1 MSARPRLPTIP
12 PEQSMRRL
20 NRGASSLFIASRL
33 LTPPPSLLPSPSLV
47 QYPFSKEEKINL
59 TDRMTKNMTSMRN
72 KPWVYDPVYV
82 RSIIELTPEDVRY
95 ATSLYVAVIGD
106 FRGKTEQW
114 STHVIPATDKFPAC
128 PVSIKRDHIF
138 TKSGKDIDKVIR
150 WNLMLAHNGDI
161 CSYYVMNAQD
171 TSQAFMYLAA
181 YAKSVR
187 EKNPA
192 PAPATAASK
201 ATPGVVR
208 DPFTRGFSLGE
219 ISRRCSYMRT
229 QEERKERLRKAQ
241 MGKPHHSFGGGGG
254 GGGGGGRRSRRLCS
268 RKRSVAKSKRHYSR
282 RK

>member
-12 PEQSMRRL
+12 PEKSMRSL
-20 NRGASSLFIASRL
+20 SRGAPSFFLASKL
-33 LTPPPSLLPSPSLV
+33 LATPPSN
-47 QYPFSKEEKINL
+47 YPFSKEETINL
-59 TDRMTKNMTSMRN
+59 TNRMTKSMTTMRN
-72 KPWVYDPVYV
+72 RPWVYDPVYV

-95 ATSLYVAVIGD
+95 ATSLYVAVIGN
-106 FRGKTEQW
+106 FRGKTEEW
-114 STHVIPATDKFPAC
+114 STREILATDKFPAC
-128 PVSIKRDHIF
+128 SVSIKQDHIF

-150 WNLMLAHNGDI
+150 WNLMLAHTGDI
-161 CSYYVMNAQD
+161 CSYYVMNAQN
-171 TSQAFMYLAA
+171 TNQAFMYLAA

-187 EKNPA
+187 EKNPIRT
-192 PAPATAASK
+192 PATATAASK

-241 MGKPHHSFGGGGG
+241 MGKPHHSFGGAGGA
-254 GGGGGGRRSRRLCS
+254 GGGGGRGRSRSRR
-268 RKRSVAKSKRHYSR
+268 RNVTKSKRHYSR

>member
-1 MSARPRLPTIP
+1 MSASAQHRFPLLPPTKVKP
-12 PEQSMRRL
+12 L
-20 NRGASSLFIASRL
+20 LVRGSPSLFLASKL
-33 LTPPPSLLPSPSLV
+33 LTPPPSPSPSLF

-59 TDRMTKNMTSMRN
+59 TDRMTKSMTGIRN

-82 RSIIELTPEDVRY
+82 RSIMELTPEDVRY
-95 ATSLYVAVIGD
+95 ATSLYVAVIGE
-106 FRGKTEQW
+106 FRGKGSESW
-114 STHVIPATDKFPAC
+114 VIRSIPATDKFPAC
-128 PVSIKRDHIF
+128 SVSIKQDHIF

-150 WNLMLAHNGDI
+150 WNLMLGHAGDI
-161 CSYYVMNAQD
+161 CSYYVMNAPD
-171 TSQAFMYLAA
+171 TNQAFRYLTA

-187 EKNPA
+187 EKNPIRT
-192 PAPATAASK
+192 PAPTPGK

-229 QEERKERLRKAQ
+229 QEERKERLRKAE
-241 MGKPHHSFGGGGG
+241 MGKPHHSF

-268 RKRSVAKSKRHYSR
+268 RKRNVTKSKRRYSR

>member
-1 MSARPRLPTIP
+1 M
-12 PEQSMRRL
+12 
-20 NRGASSLFIASRL
+20 
-33 LTPPPSLLPSPSLV
+33 
-47 QYPFSKEEKINL
+47 
-59 TDRMTKNMTSMRN
+59 
-72 KPWVYDPVYV
+72 
-82 RSIIELTPEDVRY
+82 ELTPEDVRY

-106 FRGKTEQW
+106 FRGKGSESW
-114 STHVIPATDKFPAC
+114 VIRSIPATDKFPAC
-128 PVSIKRDHIF
+128 SVYIKQDHIF

-150 WNLMLAHNGDI
+150 WNLMLGHAGDI
-161 CSYYVMNAQD
+161 CSYYVMNAQN
-171 TSQAFMYLAA
+171 TNQAFMYLAA

-187 EKNPA
+187 EKNPIRT

-201 ATPGVVR
+201 DTPGVVR

-254 GGGGGGRRSRRLCS
+254 GGGGGRTRRSRR
-268 RKRSVAKSKRHYSR
+268 RSVAKSKRRYSR

>member
-1 MSARPRLPTIP
+1 
-12 PEQSMRRL
+12 
-20 NRGASSLFIASRL
+20 
-33 LTPPPSLLPSPSLV
+33 
-47 QYPFSKEEKINL
+47 
-59 TDRMTKNMTSMRN
+59 MRN

-106 FRGKTEQW
+106 FRGKGSESW
-114 STHVIPATDKFPAC
+114 VIRSIPATDKFPAC
-128 PVSIKRDHIF
+128 SVYIKQDHIF

-150 WNLMLAHNGDI
+150 WNLMLGHAGDI
-161 CSYYVMNAQD
+161 CSYYVMNAQN
-171 TSQAFMYLAA
+171 TNQAFMYLAA

-187 EKNPA
+187 EKNPIRTPA
-192 PAPATAASK
+192 PAAATATATAASK

-229 QEERKERLRKAQ
+229 QEEKKERLRRAQ
-241 MGKPHHSFGGGGG
+241 MGKPHHSL
-254 GGGGGGRRSRRLCS
+254 GGGGRSRSRSRR
-268 RKRSVAKSKRHYSR
+268 RSVAKSKRHYSR